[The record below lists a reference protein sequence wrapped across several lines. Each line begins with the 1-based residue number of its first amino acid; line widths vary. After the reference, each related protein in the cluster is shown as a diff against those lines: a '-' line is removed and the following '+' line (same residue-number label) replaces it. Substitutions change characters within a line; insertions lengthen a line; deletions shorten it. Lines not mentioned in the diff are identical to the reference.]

1 MTARGAVAG
10 AGAGARP
17 TVRGRDTQT
26 RLERAAR
33 EVIASKGFFKTT
45 ITDITAAARR
55 SPASFYHYFDSKED
69 LLASLAEDFR
79 VSARSRAARA
89 LHPGQDLREII
100 EESVRAHWETYREHR
115 GVMVGVFQ
123 LAMINDEF
131 AQRWRDMCAD
141 AIDWVAQTVRMAQ
154 RRGCAPGADPELVG
168 SAIVAMLNHFTYVWL
183 VEGGDVAGRE
193 LDDEA
198 AIKTLTD
205 TWYRSVSWRDEDSD
219 QT

>member
-1 MTARGAVAG
+1 MTPPNDGVADG
-10 AGAGARP
+10 SAARP
-17 TVRGRDTQT
+17 TVRGRDTQA
-26 RLERAAR
+26 RLEQAAR
-33 EVIASKGFFKTT
+33 EVIARKGFFKTT
-45 ITDITAAARR
+45 ITDITSAAKR
-55 SPASFYHYFDSKED
+55 SPASFYHYFGSKEE

-79 VSARSRAARA
+79 AMARSRAVQA

-100 EESVRAHWETYREHR
+100 QESVRAHWDTYREHL

-123 LAMINDEF
+123 LAMIDDAF

-154 RRGCAPGADPELVG
+154 RQGYSPDADPELVG

-183 VEGGDVAGRE
+183 VAGGDVAGRE
-193 LDDEA
+193 LDEEA

-205 TWYRSVSWRDEDSD
+205 TWYRSVTWRDQDS
-219 QT
+219 

>member
-1 MTARGAVAG
+1 VTPPDGGVDDGSA
-10 AGAGARP
+10 ARP
-17 TVRGRDTQT
+17 TVRGRDTQA

-33 EVIASKGFFKTT
+33 EVIARKGFFKTT
-45 ITDITAAARR
+45 ITDITSAAKR
-55 SPASFYHYFDSKED
+55 SPASFYHYFGSKEE

-79 VSARSRAARA
+79 AMARSRAVQA

-100 EESVRAHWETYREHR
+100 QESVRAHWDTYREHL

-123 LAMINDEF
+123 LAMIDDAF
-131 AQRWRDMCAD
+131 AQRWREMCAD

-154 RRGCAPGADPELVG
+154 RQGYSTDADPELVG

-183 VEGGDVAGRE
+183 VAGGDVAGRE
-193 LDDEA
+193 LDEET

-205 TWYRSVSWRDEDSD
+205 TWYRSVSWRDHDS
-219 QT
+219 

>member
-1 MTARGAVAG
+1 MTPPDGGVDDGSA
-10 AGAGARP
+10 ARP
-17 TVRGRDTQT
+17 TVRGRDTQA

-33 EVIASKGFFKTT
+33 EVIARKGFFKTT
-45 ITDITAAARR
+45 ITDITSAAKR
-55 SPASFYHYFDSKED
+55 SPASFYHYFGSKEE

-79 VSARSRAARA
+79 AMARSRAVQA

-100 EESVRAHWETYREHR
+100 QESVRAHWDTYREHL

-123 LAMINDEF
+123 LAMIDDAF
-131 AQRWRDMCAD
+131 AQRWREMCAD

-154 RRGCAPGADPELVG
+154 RQGYSTDADPELVG

-183 VEGGDVAGRE
+183 VAGGDVAGRE
-193 LDDEA
+193 LDEET

-205 TWYRSVSWRDEDSD
+205 TWYRSVSWRDHDS
-219 QT
+219 

>member
-1 MTARGAVAG
+1 MTARGEVAG
-10 AGAGARP
+10 ASADGRP
-17 TVRGRDTQT
+17 TVRGRDTQA
-26 RLERAAR
+26 RLEQAAR
-33 EVIASKGFFKTT
+33 EVIARKGFFKTT
-45 ITDITAAARR
+45 ITDITSAAKR
-55 SPASFYHYFDSKED
+55 SPASFYHYFESKED

-79 VSARSRAARA
+79 SSAKSRAVQA

-100 EESVRAHWETYREHR
+100 EESVRAHWETYRDHL

-154 RRGCAPGADPELVG
+154 RKGYGTDADPELVG

-183 VEGGDVAGRE
+183 VAGGDVAGRE

-205 TWYRSVSWRDEDSD
+205 TWYRSVSWREQGS
-219 QT
+219 

>member
-1 MTARGAVAG
+1 MTSTGGGVADES
-10 AGAGARP
+10 ASRP
-17 TVRGRDTQT
+17 TVRGRDTLA
-26 RLERAAR
+26 RLEHAAR
-33 EVIASKGFFKTT
+33 EVIAQKGFFKTT
-45 ITDITAAARR
+45 ITDITSAANR

-79 VSARSRAARA
+79 ASAKSRAVQA

-100 EESVRAHWETYREHR
+100 EESVRAHWETYREHL

-154 RRGCAPGADPELVG
+154 RRGYAPGADPELVG
-168 SAIVAMLNHFTYVWL
+168 SAIVSMLNNFTYVWL
-183 VEGGDVAGRE
+183 VAGGDVAGRE
-193 LDDEA
+193 LDEEA
-198 AIKTLTD
+198 AVKALTD
-205 TWYRSVSWRDEDSD
+205 TWYRSVSWRDQDS
-219 QT
+219 

>member
-1 MTARGAVAG
+1 MRPGTSAVN
-10 AGAGARP
+10 RP
-17 TVRGRDTQT
+17 TVRGRDTQA
-26 RLERAAR
+26 RLEQAAR
-33 EVIASKGFFKTT
+33 EVIARKGFFKTT
-45 ITDITAAARR
+45 ITDITSTARR
-55 SPASFYHYFDSKED
+55 SPASFYHYFESKED

-79 VSARSRAARA
+79 AVAKSRAVQA
-89 LHPGQDLREII
+89 LHPGQDLRQII

-131 AQRWRDMCAD
+131 ARRWREMCAD

-154 RRGCAPGADPELVG
+154 RKGYASDADPELVG
-168 SAIVAMLNHFTYVWL
+168 SAIVAMLNHFTYIWL
-183 VEGGDVAGRE
+183 VAGGDVAGRE

-205 TWYRSVSWRDEDSD
+205 TWYRSVSWREDGS
-219 QT
+219 

>member
-1 MTARGAVAG
+1 MSADGTSAEGSAG
-10 AGAGARP
+10 RP

-26 RLERAAR
+26 RLEQAAR
-33 EVIASKGFFKTT
+33 EVIARKGFFKTT
-45 ITDITAAARR
+45 ITDITSAAKR
-55 SPASFYHYFDSKED
+55 SPASFYHYFGSKEE

-79 VSARSRAARA
+79 AMARSRAERA

-100 EESVRAHWETYREHR
+100 QESVRAHWDTYREHL

-123 LAMINDEF
+123 LAMIDDAF

-154 RRGCAPGADPELVG
+154 RQGYSPDADPELVG

-183 VEGGDVAGRE
+183 VAGGDVAGRE
-193 LDDEA
+193 LDEAA

-205 TWYRSVSWRDEDSD
+205 TWYRSVTWRDEDS
-219 QT
+219 

>member
-1 MTARGAVAG
+1 MTGSASLSGES
-10 AGAGARP
+10 RP
-17 TVRGRDTQT
+17 TVRGRDTQA

-33 EVIASKGFFKTT
+33 EVIARKGFFKTT
-45 ITDITAAARR
+45 ITDITTEARR
-55 SPASFYHYFDSKED
+55 SPAAFYHYFDSKED

-79 VSARSRAARA
+79 AIARNRAVQAF
-89 LHPGQDLREII
+89 HPGQDLRDII
-100 EESVRAHWETYREHR
+100 EKSVQAHWDTYREHL

-131 AQRWRDMCAD
+131 AQRWRDMCGD

-154 RRGCAPGADPELVG
+154 RKGYAPGADPELVG

-183 VEGGDVAGRE
+183 VAGGDIAGRE
-193 LDDEA
+193 LDEDA

-205 TWYRSVSWRDEDSD
+205 TWYHSVSWRADGS
-219 QT
+219 

>member
-1 MTARGAVAG
+1 MTAAG
-10 AGAGARP
+10 EAARP
-17 TVRGRDTQT
+17 TVRGRDTQA
-26 RLERAAR
+26 RLEQAAR
-33 EVIASKGFFKTT
+33 EVIAAKGFFKTT
-45 ITDITAAARR
+45 ITDITSAAKR
-55 SPASFYHYFDSKED
+55 SPASFYHYFESKED
-69 LLASLAEDFR
+69 LLAALAEEFR
-79 VSARSRAARA
+79 ISAKSRAVQA

-100 EESVRAHWETYREHR
+100 EESVRAHWETYREHL

-131 AQRWRDMCAD
+131 AQRWREMCAD

-154 RRGCAPGADPELVG
+154 RKGYAPDADPELVG

-183 VEGGDVAGRE
+183 VAGGDVAGRE

-205 TWYRSVSWRDEDSD
+205 TWYRSVSWLEEGS
-219 QT
+219 

>member
-1 MTARGAVAG
+1 MTPPDGGIADGTA
-10 AGAGARP
+10 ARP
-17 TVRGRDTQT
+17 TVRGRDTQA

-33 EVIASKGFFKTT
+33 EVIARKGFFKTT
-45 ITDITAAARR
+45 ITDITSAAKR
-55 SPASFYHYFDSKED
+55 SPASFYHYFGSKEE

-79 VSARSRAARA
+79 AMARSRAVQA

-100 EESVRAHWETYREHR
+100 QESVRAHWDTYREHL

-123 LAMINDEF
+123 LAMIDDAF
-131 AQRWRDMCAD
+131 AQRWREMCAD

-154 RRGCAPGADPELVG
+154 RQGYSTDADPELVG

-183 VEGGDVAGRE
+183 VAGGDVAGRE
-193 LDDEA
+193 LDEEA

-205 TWYRSVSWRDEDSD
+205 TWYRSVSWRDQGS
-219 QT
+219 

>member
-1 MTARGAVAG
+1 MTSADGTA
-10 AGAGARP
+10 ARP
-17 TVRGRDTQT
+17 TVRGRDTQA

-33 EVIASKGFFKTT
+33 EVIARKGFFKTT
-45 ITDITAAARR
+45 ITDITSAAKR
-55 SPASFYHYFDSKED
+55 SPASFYHYFGSKEE

-79 VSARSRAARA
+79 AMARSRAVRA

-100 EESVRAHWETYREHR
+100 QESVRAHWDTYREHL

-123 LAMINDEF
+123 LAMIDDAF

-154 RRGCAPGADPELVG
+154 RQGYSTDADPELVG

-183 VEGGDVAGRE
+183 VAGGDVAGRE
-193 LDDEA
+193 LDEEA

-205 TWYRSVSWRDEDSD
+205 TWYRSVSWRDQGS
-219 QT
+219 

>member
-1 MTARGAVAG
+1 MRARSGLAG
-10 AGAGARP
+10 ASAGSRP
-17 TVRGRDTQT
+17 TVRGRDTQA
-26 RLERAAR
+26 RLEQAAR
-33 EVIASKGFFKTT
+33 EVIARKGFFKTT
-45 ITDITAAARR
+45 ITDITSAARR

-79 VSARSRAARA
+79 ALAKSRAVQA

-100 EESVRAHWETYREHR
+100 EESVRAHWETYREHL

-154 RRGCAPGADPELVG
+154 RKGFGTDADPELVG

-183 VEGGDVAGRE
+183 VAGGDVAGRE

-205 TWYRSVSWRDEDSD
+205 TWYRSVSWREQGS
-219 QT
+219 

>member
-1 MTARGAVAG
+1 MTAPDGDAANV
-10 AGAGARP
+10 RP
-17 TVRGRDTQT
+17 TVRGRDTQA
-26 RLERAAR
+26 RLEQAGR
-33 EVIASKGFFKTT
+33 EVIARKGFFKTT
-45 ITDITAAARR
+45 ITDITSAAKR
-55 SPASFYHYFDSKED
+55 SPASFYHYFESKED

-79 VSARSRAARA
+79 TSARGRAVQA

-100 EESVRAHWETYREHR
+100 EESVRAHWETYREHL

-154 RRGCAPGADPELVG
+154 RKGYAPGADPELVG
-168 SAIVAMLNHFTYVWL
+168 SAIVAMLNNFTYVWL
-183 VEGGDVAGRE
+183 VAGGDVAGRE

-205 TWYRSVSWRDEDSD
+205 TWYHSVSWRDDGS
-219 QT
+219 

>member
-1 MTARGAVAG
+1 MSVAG
-10 AGAGARP
+10 DGVATRP
-17 TVRGRDTQT
+17 TVRGRDTQA
-26 RLERAAR
+26 RLEQAGR
-33 EVIASKGFFKTT
+33 EVIARKGFFKTT
-45 ITDITAAARR
+45 ITDITSAARR

-79 VSARSRAARA
+79 AMAKSRAVQA

-154 RRGCAPGADPELVG
+154 RKGWAADVDPELVG

-183 VEGGDVAGRE
+183 VEGGDIAGRE

-205 TWYRSVSWRDEDSD
+205 TWYRSVSWRGEVPDP
-219 QT
+219 T

>member
-1 MTARGAVAG
+1 MTSADGAA
-10 AGAGARP
+10 ARP
-17 TVRGRDTQT
+17 TVRGRDTQA

-33 EVIASKGFFKTT
+33 EVIARKGFFKTT
-45 ITDITAAARR
+45 ITDITSAAKR
-55 SPASFYHYFDSKED
+55 SPASFYHYFGSKEE

-79 VSARSRAARA
+79 AMARSRAVQA

-100 EESVRAHWETYREHR
+100 QESVRAHWDTYREHL

-123 LAMINDEF
+123 LAMIDDAF
-131 AQRWRDMCAD
+131 AQRWREMCAD

-154 RRGCAPGADPELVG
+154 RQGYSTDADPELVG

-183 VEGGDVAGRE
+183 VAGGDVAGRE
-193 LDDEA
+193 LDEEA

-205 TWYRSVSWRDEDSD
+205 TWYRSVSWRDQGS
-219 QT
+219 